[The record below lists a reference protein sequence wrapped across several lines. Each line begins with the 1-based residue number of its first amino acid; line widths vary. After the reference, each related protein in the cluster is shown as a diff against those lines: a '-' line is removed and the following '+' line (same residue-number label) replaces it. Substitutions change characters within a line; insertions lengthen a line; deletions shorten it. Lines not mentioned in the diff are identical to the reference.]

1 MSLVILHLGQR
12 SSGLKLEFPVRQLI
26 PIRADTHRFAYSELQ
41 RLPCIT
47 FPVSIGS
54 QTVKICCKTLYDSNV
69 ITKIYKL
76 VNGEE
81 QIDIIVTH
89 WDCAIAPILQFHSTV
104 VMSYIKADSILIMY
118 PEWVYDRKPESFVH
132 SRLYMEGKT
141 NTRTI
146 EALYTER
153 GFKLYAEP
161 FKL

>member
-1 MSLVILHLGQR
+1 M
-12 SSGLKLEFPVRQLI
+12 
-26 PIRADTHRFAYSELQ
+26 
-41 RLPCIT
+41 
-47 FPVSIGS
+47 
-54 QTVKICCKTLYDSNV
+54 